1 MLPRAPDEA
10 WLAEARRIVA
20 GQLLSEPADL
30 DKYSHDE
37 LASPQHNA
45 LPAVVLKPGSE
56 EEVAGLV
63 RLSARTGVPLTP
75 RGGGTGLAA
84 ACVPFP
90 GGVVLSLERLDRVVE
105 ADPANLAITV
115 EAGLT
120 LNRLNQ
126 EAESLGLYFP
136 PHPGDEGACVGG
148 LVATNAGGARA
159 VKYGTIRRFLL
170 GLRVVLAS
178 GEVLELGGKRLKS
191 SAGYGLMELM
201 LGSEGTL
208 GIITRVTL
216 ALLPKAGSM
225 QTLVVSFADLDRALQ
240 AVPGLLAS
248 GVVPCAVELLEHGV
262 LACAERR
269 LNRRWPATR
278 GRASLMIILD
288 GPDEEEVL
296 RQAQRV
302 SEVLEGAGALEVLL
316 AESAARQR
324 EILELRSLLYEALR
338 PATAELFDICLPR
351 SQISGHV
358 GFVHEL
364 EARHGIS
371 LPTYGHAA
379 DGNLHTH
386 FLRTALVD
394 GIIGQ
399 ELPGWRELLPLVRAE
414 LYRDAAARG
423 GILSGEHGIG
433 LAKKAYLSENLGKA
447 AVEAMRAIKRALDPQ
462 GILNP
467 GKIFDLTS
475 SSG

>member
-1 MLPRAPDEA
+1 MKTTTRAPDA
-10 WLAEARRIVA
+10 GWLEQARRITG
-20 GQLLSEPADL
+20 GQVLTAADDL
-30 DKYSHDE
+30 QKYSHDE
-37 LASPQHNA
+37 LATPQYNA
-45 LPAVVLKPGSE
+45 LPAAVLKPGSE
-56 EEVAGLV
+56 EEVAELV
-63 RLSARTGVPLTP
+63 ALCARTGVPVTP

-84 ACVPFP
+84 ACVPAP
-90 GGVVLSLERLDRVVE
+90 GGVVLSLERLDHVVE
-105 ADPANLAITV
+105 ADPDNLAITV

-126 EAESLGLYFP
+126 EAEALGLYFP

-170 GLRVVLAS
+170 GLQVVLAS
-178 GEVLELGGKRLKS
+178 GQVLELGGKRLKNS
-191 SAGYGLMELM
+191 TGYGLQELM

-225 QTLVVSFADLDRALQ
+225 QTLVVSFADLDRALD

-248 GVVPCAVELLEHGV
+248 GVVPCAVELLELGV
-262 LACAERR
+262 LACAERH

-278 GRASLMIILD
+278 GRASLMVILD
-288 GPDEEEVL
+288 GPDEEDVL
-296 RQAQRV
+296 GQAERV
-302 SEVLEGAGALEVLL
+302 SAALERAGALEVLL
-316 AESAARQR
+316 AESPARQR

-338 PATAELFDICLPR
+338 PATAELYDICLPR
-351 SQISGHV
+351 SQIAGHV
-358 GFVHEL
+358 AFVHEL

-386 FLRTALVD
+386 FLRCALVD
-394 GIIGQ
+394 GAIGE
-399 ELPGWRELLPLVRAE
+399 ELPGWRELLPVVRGE
-414 LYRDAAARG
+414 LYADAAARG
-423 GILSGEHGIG
+423 GVISGEHGIG
-433 LAKKAYLSENLGKA
+433 QAKKAYLEANLGKA
-447 AVEAMRAIKRALDPQ
+447 VVETMRAVKRALDPQ

-467 GKIFDLTS
+467 GKIFEP
-475 SSG
+475 

>member
-1 MLPRAPDEA
+1 VARGPDAA
-10 WLAEARRIVA
+10 WLEQARQIV
-20 GQLLSEPADL
+20 GEYLLTDPSALE
-30 DKYSHDE
+30 KYAHDE
-37 LASPQHNA
+37 LATPEYNA
-45 LPAVVLKPGSE
+45 LPAVVLKPGTE
-56 EEVAGLV
+56 EQVADLV
-63 RLSARTGVPLTP
+63 RLCARTGVPLTA

-84 ACVPFP
+84 ACVASP

-105 ADPANLAITV
+105 ADRDNLAITV
-115 EAGLT
+115 QAGMT

-126 EAESLGLYFP
+126 EAEALGLRFP

-148 LVATNAGGARA
+148 LVATNAGGSRA

-178 GEVLELGGKRLKS
+178 GQVLELGGKRLKNS
-191 SAGYGLMELM
+191 SGYGLMELM

-216 ALLPKAGSM
+216 ALLPRAGST
-225 QTLVVSFADLDRALQ
+225 QTLVVSFAEVGPAVA
-240 AVPGLLAS
+240 AVPLLLAC
-248 GVVPCAVELLEHGV
+248 GVVPCAVELLERGV
-262 LACAERR
+262 LACAERH
-269 LNRRWPATR
+269 LNRHWPATR
-278 GRASLMIILD
+278 GNASLMLILD

-296 RQAQRV
+296 RQAERV

-316 AESAARQR
+316 AESPARQR

-351 SQISGHV
+351 SQIAAHV

-364 EARHGIS
+364 EARHGIR

-386 FLRTALVD
+386 FLRATLED
-394 GIIGQ
+394 GVIGE
-399 ELPGWRELLPLVRAE
+399 ELPGWRELLPVVRRE
-414 LYRDAAARG
+414 LYADAVARG
-423 GILSGEHGIG
+423 GVISGEHGIG
-433 LAKKAYLSENLGKA
+433 QAKRAYLAANLGEA
-447 AVEAMRAIKRALDPQ
+447 AVEAMRAIKKALDPR

-467 GKIFDLTS
+467 GKIFEL
-475 SSG
+475 

>member
-1 MLPRAPDEA
+1 MTPTPDA
-10 WLAEARRIVA
+10 GWLEQARQITG
-20 GQLLSEPADL
+20 GQVLTDPADL
-30 DKYSHDE
+30 EKYSHDE
-37 LASPQHNA
+37 LATPQYNA
-45 LPAVVLKPGSE
+45 LPAAVLKPGSE
-56 EEVAGLV
+56 QEVAELV
-63 RLSARTGVPLTP
+63 RLCARTGVPVTP

-84 ACVPFP
+84 ACVPAP

-105 ADPANLAITV
+105 ADPDNLAITV
-115 EAGLT
+115 QAGLT

-126 EAESLGLYFP
+126 EAEALGLYFP

-170 GLRVVLAS
+170 GLQVVLAS
-178 GEVLELGGKRLKS
+178 GLVLELGGKRLKNS
-191 SAGYGLMELM
+191 TGYGLQELM

-225 QTLVVSFADLDRALQ
+225 QTLVVSFADLERALQ

-262 LACAERR
+262 LACAERH

-278 GRASLMIILD
+278 GRASLMVILD
-288 GPDEEEVL
+288 GPDEEDVL
-296 RQAQRV
+296 RQAERG
-302 SEVLEGAGALEVLL
+302 SAALERAGALEVLL
-316 AESAARQR
+316 AESPARQR

-351 SQISGHV
+351 SRIAGHV
-358 GFVHEL
+358 AFVHEL
-364 EARHGIS
+364 EAKHGIS

-386 FLRTALVD
+386 FLRCALVE
-394 GIIGQ
+394 GAVGE
-399 ELPGWRELLPLVRAE
+399 ELPGWRELLPMVRGE
-414 LYRDAAARG
+414 LYADAASRG
-423 GILSGEHGIG
+423 GVISGEHGIG
-433 LAKKAYLSENLGKA
+433 QAKKAYLADNLGAA

-467 GKIFDLTS
+467 GKIFDA
-475 SSG
+475 